1 MSRMPK
7 THINTKLRFIN
18 KLPAIAQSGII
29 NKSANIVLSM
39 LGFIKFICIAKEIII
54 NIKTIYYQYKVT

>member
-29 NKSANIVLSM
+29 NKSPNIVLSM
-39 LGFIKFICIAKEIII
+39 LGFIKFICIAKEII
-54 NIKTIYYQYKVT
+54 N